1 MKHNTPKLTDTQT
14 LDTARSILET
24 HLPLEAQGYCCQSE
38 HLYEALLAVCA
49 SGETLEAVCRDLPGT
64 PEAGTVRA
72 YLNEQLTLEELPALQ
87 QHLNRALTAKHPAPL
102 CRKPQRVAIDFHDR
116 PYYGKATQEEAKWV
130 RGRAKDGT
138 TRFFRIATAYVIR
151 KGMRLTLALHFVL
164 PEDDTVTV
172 LKILLKRINILR
184 IDINSLLLDK
194 GFAGIET
201 MHYLS
206 KQQIPAI
213 IACPIRGKKA
223 PTPGGT
229 RALCQGRK
237 SYCTS
242 YTFKNSKTS
251 FTAHLAVCRVFTTA
265 RRTGRMKRRA
275 RWLVFIMIGESLQRL
290 SPRSVRRRYRRRF
303 GVETSYRLSHRVRGW
318 TSGRNAAYR
327 FVLMGLS
334 FFMVNV
340 WVHLCWLYTQ
350 VPRRGGRLL
359 AVERFRLGRFAKFIV
374 QALERKY
381 GYVREIV
388 APATPLP

>member
-1 MKHNTPKLTDTQT
+1 MQENTPKLTDEQT
-14 LDTARSILET
+14 LHTARTILEA

-49 SGETLEAVCRDLPGT
+49 SGESLEAVCRDLPGT
-64 PEAGTVRA
+64 PEAGTVRC
-72 YLNEQLTLEELPALQ
+72 YLNEQLTLEELPALESS
-87 QHLNRALTAKHPAPL
+87 LNGALTARLPARL
-102 CRKPQRVAIDFHDR
+102 RRKRQRIAIDFHDR

-130 RGRAKDGT
+130 RGKAKDGT
-138 TRFFRIATAYVIR
+138 TRFFRIATAYIIH

-164 PEDDTVTV
+164 PGENTVTV
-172 LKILLKRINILR
+172 LKSLLKRINVLEIAL
-184 IDINSLLLDK
+184 DSLLLDK
-194 GFAGIET
+194 GFAGIKT
-201 MHYLS
+201 MHYLHQ
-206 KQQIPAI
+206 QQIPAI
-213 IACPIRGKKA
+213 IACPVRGKKE

-229 RALCQGRK
+229 RALCQGGK
-237 SYCTS
+237 SYSTH
-242 YTFKNSKTS
+242 YTFHNSKNS

-275 RWLVFIMIGESLQRL
+275 TWLVFIVIGEALQGL
-290 SPRSVRRRYRRRF
+290 SPRGVRRLYRQRF

-318 TSGRNAAYR
+318 TSGRNPAYR
-327 FVLMGLS
+327 FVLIGLS

-359 AVERFRLGRFAKFIV
+359 AVERFRLGRFARFIW
-374 QALERKY
+374 QALEQKY
-381 GYVREIV
+381 GNVREIV